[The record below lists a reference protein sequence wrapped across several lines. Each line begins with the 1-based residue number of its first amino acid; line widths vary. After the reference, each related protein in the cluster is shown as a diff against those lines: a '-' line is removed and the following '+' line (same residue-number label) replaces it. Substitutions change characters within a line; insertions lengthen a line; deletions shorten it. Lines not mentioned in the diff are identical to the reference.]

1 MVGKAPPALMFE
13 VRPLRVGTKVALW
26 RVGDGVGLLVDE
38 DVEVRPCPVEVPAR
52 ALVGSM
58 VEELT

>member
-1 MVGKAPPALMFE
+1 MFE
-13 VRPLRVGTKVALW
+13 VRPFGVGTKVGIW

-38 DVEVRPCPVEVPAR
+38 DVQVRKCPVEVPTR

-58 VEELT
+58 GEELT

>member
-1 MVGKAPPALMFE
+1 MVGKTPPALMFE
-13 VRPLRVGTKVALW
+13 VRPFGVGTKVAIW

-38 DVEVRPCPVEVPAR
+38 DVQVRKCPVEVPTR

-58 VEELT
+58 GEELT

>member
-1 MVGKAPPALMFE
+1 MLE